1 MKTCIDGS
9 IKVHSYKYL
18 HFAQILSLHSKPF
31 AHFRRKPTADSNYQD
46 ISKRKDR
53 NRSYHKS
60 YYNHVPDWHQ
70 YEPSSEFSVGQ
81 WNSHAGQRLYPT
93 MSDSAVC
100 GYSLPCDYSINS
112 GYQFYPVCSTM
123 YPVGL
128 EYPRRRTTRKKNKF
142 PQDTVSSSNSASNFT
157 SLPPVN
163 LEDVNCNQKRRF
175 SDPGLNNVDESNEAS
190 TESSDVDEYDVVND
204 SLLEQISEL
213 KSENKRLVNDLKTT
227 KDELN
232 IIKSEISAIS
242 SKISCHEPLS
252 LARKYTFIIFIC
264 DSRGT

>member
-1 MKTCIDGS
+1 
-9 IKVHSYKYL
+9 
-18 HFAQILSLHSKPF
+18 
-31 AHFRRKPTADSNYQD
+31 
-46 ISKRKDR
+46 
-53 NRSYHKS
+53 
-60 YYNHVPDWHQ
+60 
-70 YEPSSEFSVGQ
+70 
-81 WNSHAGQRLYPT
+81 
-93 MSDSAVC
+93 
-100 GYSLPCDYSINS
+100 
-112 GYQFYPVCSTM
+112 M

-252 LARKYTFIIFIC
+252 LAQMVKEIRDAAQIRENVLFSKTEALIERNAQSSDIKVSKKE
-264 DSRGT
+264 DSTNLDLLNPDVQETSSDFNGNSPSTVSCESLSSSLGPGSLHSAHVTLCGPVTDL